1 MSVTEP
7 SAIAV
12 APRGTTPAMAALV
25 ERLRAGGMKVTV
37 TDELGSAALLAVQSP
52 EAPPCILLDVEGD
65 EIEDRRRAADVIHR
79 AASAIPHVLPIAV
92 CGRADAQMIVAC
104 LRAGAGDVLDIQLE
118 GTANAQAHLARV
130 WQRQREAARTK
141 TLADH
146 MRAMVE
152 DLLKDL
158 IRTERRSLALE
169 DAADKVREPAI
180 LIVERDREIADALAE
195 RLEAVGITS
204 YAYITGEDAVV
215 ARLSGQIDLALV
227 AAQLPGVKQTPDAGH
242 VRHAP
247 IHTPIDGLETIRRLR
262 DQHPGL
268 PAFLLTSVQDG
279 ELAADAADL
288 GVVGFVQKPLA
299 DLAELVERLAQL
311 ARESLGRTREHTYLE
326 RIKERH
332 DRVLARYRSL
342 PRES

>member
-1 MSVTEP
+1 MSVSIEP
-7 SAIAV
+7 SAIAI
-12 APRGTTPAMAALV
+12 APRGATPALAALV

-37 TDELGSAALLAVQSP
+37 TDELGAAALLAVASP

-65 EIEDRRRAADVIHR
+65 EIEDRSRAAEAIRRAAT
-79 AASAIPHVLPIAV
+79 AIPHVLPIAV

-104 LRAGAGDVLDIQLE
+104 VRAGAGDVLDIQLE
-118 GTANAQAHLARV
+118 GTANAQALLARV
-130 WQRQREAARTK
+130 WQRQREAARMA

-169 DAADKVREPAI
+169 DAQDKVREPSV
-180 LIVERDREIADALAE
+180 LIVERDRTVVDTLAD
-195 RLEAVGITS
+195 RLEAAGITS
-204 YAYITGEDAVV
+204 YAYVTGDDAVREAV
-215 ARLSGQIDLALV
+215 RLIGQIDLAVV
-227 AAQLPGVKQTPDAGH
+227 AV
-242 VRHAP
+242 
-247 IHTPIDGLETIRRLR
+247 IDGLDTVRRLR
-262 DQHPGL
+262 AQVPNL
-268 PAFLLTSVQDG
+268 PVFLVTSVQDG
-279 ELAADAADL
+279 EVAAEAADL
-288 GVVGFVQKPLA
+288 GVVGFVQKPLVDVA
-299 DLAELVERLAQL
+299 DVVARLAQL
-311 ARESLGRTREHTYLE
+311 AGESLARTREHTYLE

>member
-1 MSVTEP
+1 MSVSTEP
-7 SAIAV
+7 SAIAI
-12 APRGTTPAMAALV
+12 APRGATPALAALV
-25 ERLRAGGMKVTV
+25 ERLKAAGMKVTV
-37 TDELGSAALLAVQSP
+37 TDELGSAAQLAVASP

-65 EIEDRRRAADVIHR
+65 EIEDRNNAAETIRRTAA
-79 AASAIPHVLPIAV
+79 AIPHALPIAV

-104 LRAGAGDVLDIQLE
+104 VRAGAGDVLDIQLE
-118 GTANAQAHLARV
+118 GTANAQALLARV
-130 WQRQREAARTK
+130 WQRQREAARMA

-169 DAADKVREPAI
+169 DANEKPREPSV
-180 LIVERDREIADALAE
+180 LIIENDRATVDTLADQ
-195 RLEAVGITS
+195 LEAAGITS
-204 YAYITGEDAVV
+204 YAYVTGEDAVREAV
-215 ARLSGQIDLALV
+215 RSIGQIDLAVV
-227 AAQLPGVKQTPDAGH
+227 AVT
-242 VRHAP
+242 
-247 IHTPIDGLETIRRLR
+247 DGLETVRQLR
-262 DQHPGL
+262 AQVPNL
-268 PAFLLTSVQDG
+268 PAFLVTSGQDDK
-279 ELAADAADL
+279 LAAEAADL

-299 DLAELVERLAQL
+299 NVAEVVGRLAQI
-311 ARESLGRTREHTYLE
+311 ARESLARTREHTYLE